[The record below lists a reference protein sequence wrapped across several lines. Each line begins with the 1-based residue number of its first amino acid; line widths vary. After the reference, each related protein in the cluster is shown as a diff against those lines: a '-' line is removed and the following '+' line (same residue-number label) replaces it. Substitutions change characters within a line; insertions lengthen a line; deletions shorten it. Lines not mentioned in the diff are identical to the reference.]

1 MPHFRAVAIPGGAE
15 RRGSLGEERPPRPPF
30 RRCLAVRRPDVR
42 VPDVAHRACSLGPG
56 LRHAPP
62 ASGVS
67 TCVSRSRAP
76 LASGDLGL
84 PASWHYSPRL
94 LSGAVGGCAVP
105 EPVPPCPRRP
115 SALARKRAPWLCPAC
130 DPPAPPAGAGCA
142 SPLLPRCRGQALMG
156 WAWLAEES
164 GHPDIRDSDLF
175 PRPPAAAASASPSA
189 PPTQLL
195 CWIRVLATV
204 DRSVT

>member
-94 LSGAVGGCAVP
+94 LSGAVGGCAVL

-115 SALARKRAPWLCPAC
+115 SALARKRAPWFALRATLPRRQRVRVRLSA
-130 DPPAPPAGAGCA
+130 A
-142 SPLLPRCRGQALMG
+142 SPLPGSSADGVGVASRRVRT
-156 WAWLAEES
+156 S
-164 GHPDIRDSDLF
+164 GHPGL
-175 PRPPAAAASASPSA
+175 RPVPAPSRRGGLRQPLSTPDAAS
-189 PPTQLL
+189 LL
-195 CWIRVLATV
+195 DKGTCHG
-204 DRSVT
+204 